1 MVVQLQL
8 FRSRHLDLFRGQCV
22 AEDAGGAI
30 VAGTGS
36 ARIFRVLADP
46 EIEVRRLHAT
56 NVGQRADRFAVEVY
70 GERAAVFR
78 RIRAGHGRELVSI
91 LRGVKRGIEQ
101 RIAPAASAVADIEA
115 DRSAAIAE
123 CCARVALA
131 DDDIQVIGSVYR
143 IRNIGTKHHLIGEGV
158 GSVDDLVELM
168 QSYFSLTLSY
178 RIFRKKTSEISTEF
192 L

>member
-8 FRSRHLDLFRGQCV
+8 FRSRHLDLFSGQCV

-91 LRGVKRGIEQ
+91 LRGVERGIEQ
-101 RIAPAASAVADIEA
+101 RIAPVAIAVADIEA
-115 DRSAAIAE
+115 DRSAAIADR
-123 CCARVALA
+123 CAGVALA
-131 DDDIQVIGSVYR
+131 ENDIRMISRIHNACDIGAE
-143 IRNIGTKHHLIGEGV
+143 HHLRGEGTV
-158 GSVDDLVELM
+158 PVDDLVELM

>member
-91 LRGVKRGIEQ
+91 LRGVEQ
-101 RIAPAASAVADIEA
+101 RIAPVASAVADIEA
-115 DRSAAIAE
+115 DRSAAIAG
-123 CCARVALA
+123 CCAGVALA
-131 DDDIQVIGSVYR
+131 ENDIRVIGSVYR
-143 IRNIGTKHHLIGEGV
+143 IRNIGTKHHFIGEGA
-158 GSVDDLVELM
+158 GSVDDLVDLT